1 MSESS
6 TTTTLSNL
14 DSEQLYDNFIQM
26 SLGELQDYLSL
37 RKLSISG
44 KKRELV
50 ARAFAACE
58 QGVPIVISVTELE
71 KSTLANWH
79 SGRLALWQNW
89 RSGKTGALASKQALP
104 LAVKKLALWQDFLK
118 NAHHFGVWY

>member
-1 MSESS
+1 MSESN

-44 KKRELV
+44 KERELA

-58 QGVPIVISVTELE
+58 QGTPIAITHTELE
-71 KSTLANWH
+71 KKL
-79 SGRLALWQNW
+79 
-89 RSGKTGALASKQALP
+89 K
-104 LAVKKLALWQDFLK
+104 VEYKKGFLFLILILCHCPQK
-118 NAHHFGVWY
+118 CGWMI

>member
-50 ARAFAACE
+50 AA
-58 QGVPIVISVTELE
+58 
-71 KSTLANWH
+71 
-79 SGRLALWQNW
+79 
-89 RSGKTGALASKQALP
+89 P
-104 LAVKKLALWQDFLK
+104 L
-118 NAHHFGVWY
+118 

>member
-6 TTTTLSNL
+6 TATTLSNL

-26 SLGELQDYLSL
+26 SLREFQDFLSL

-58 QGVPIVISVTELE
+58 QGVPIAISDTELE
-71 KSTLANWH
+71 KKL
-79 SGRLALWQNW
+79 
-89 RSGKTGALASKQALP
+89 K
-104 LAVKKLALWQDFLK
+104 VEYKKRVLILILCHCPQKCGWMI
-118 NAHHFGVWY
+118 

>member
-14 DSEQLYDNFIQM
+14 GSEQLYDNFIQM
-26 SLGELQDYLSL
+26 SFGELQDYLSL

-44 KKRELV
+44 KKSELV

-58 QGVPIVISVTELE
+58 QGVPIAISDAELE
-71 KSTLANWH
+71 KKLKVEYKSCFGMLKW
-79 SGRLALWQNW
+79 GEKEGGDRIVPCRRLNRQ
-89 RSGKTGALASKQALP
+89 
-104 LAVKKLALWQDFLK
+104 
-118 NAHHFGVWY
+118 